1 LPSETKKLEIS
12 GTAPF
17 KQSGVYEVQ
26 VSISD
31 TRPTTE
37 EIVSKKFPSLWQEG
51 FHLHVKDS
59 KFSQTL
65 GSEANPI
72 PDSVF
77 ELPYVWIIISD
88 QFSALHSIFE
98 VQISG
103 KLAETTPTPRP
114 RKQRESTVE
123 ETAPQIHD
131 EKSYPLKGERGPR
144 GQPGDKGPTGPVGIQ
159 GDKGDKGQ
167 PGPRGE
173 MGNKGPQGPPGSPG
187 DKGDK
192 GTTGPPGDK
201 GDK

>member
-1 LPSETKKLEIS
+1 MPSETKKLEIS
-12 GTAPF
+12 GAAPF

-31 TRPTTE
+31 VRPTTE

-65 GSEANPI
+65 GSETNPI

-77 ELPYVWIIISD
+77 ELPSVWIIVSD

-103 KLAETTPTPRP
+103 SLPEAESPPKP
-114 RKQRESTVE
+114 RKQKQSTVE

-131 EKSYPLKGERGPR
+131 EKPYSLKGERGMR
-144 GQPGDKGPTGPVGIQ
+144 GPSGD
-159 GDKGDKGQ
+159 
-167 PGPRGE
+167 
-173 MGNKGPQGPPGSPG
+173 
-187 DKGDK
+187 
-192 GTTGPPGDK
+192 
-201 GDK
+201 